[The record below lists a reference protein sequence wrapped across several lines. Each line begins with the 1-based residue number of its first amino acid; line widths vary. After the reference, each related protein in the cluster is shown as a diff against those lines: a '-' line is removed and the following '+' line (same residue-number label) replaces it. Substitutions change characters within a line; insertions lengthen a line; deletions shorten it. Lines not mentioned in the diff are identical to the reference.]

1 MAFYI
6 GRKILGLIVVL
17 IGVTILSFIFSNIS
31 PVDPAQAYVMKNIPN
46 PTQEQIEA
54 VREELGLN
62 LPIYEQYYN
71 WLINCL
77 KGDFGKSLTTRNY
90 VIEDIFKKLPAT
102 LLIVGMAMLWIVLI
116 TFPVALICAI
126 KKDNVLDHAVRIV
139 SIIGVSI
146 PSFWLG
152 FLLLLAFA
160 VFIPIFVVVDFGSLR
175 SLILPS
181 LTIAVPVI
189 CSLTR
194 MLRSTILSNLN
205 QDYVLYAKA
214 RGLSNS
220 TIMFKYVLKNSLPPV
235 ITALCQSFG
244 YMIAGS
250 AIVESVFSWPGLG
263 SHLVNAIFGRD
274 LPTINGAVLIL
285 AVIFVI
291 CNLFADLVNNLIN
304 PRISI

>member
-1 MAFYI
+1 M
-6 GRKILGLIVVL
+6 VL

-102 LLIVGMAMLWIVLI
+102 LSIVGMAMLWIVLI
-116 TFPVALICAI
+116 TFPVALICAV
-126 KKDNVLDHAVRIV
+126 KKDSVLDHAVRIV

-152 FLLLLAFA
+152 FLLLLVFA

>member
-1 MAFYI
+1 MIFYI
-6 GRKILGLIVVL
+6 GRRILGLLIVL
-17 IGVTILSFIFSNIS
+17 IGVTILSFIFSSIS

-102 LLIVGMAMLWIVLI
+102 LSIVGMAMLWIVLI
-116 TFPVALICAI
+116 TFPVALICAV
-126 KKDNVLDHAVRIV
+126 KKDSALDHAVRIV

-205 QDYVLYAKA
+205 KDYVVYAKA

-220 TIMFKYVLKNSLPPV
+220 TIMSKYVLRNSLPPV

-250 AIVESVFSWPGLG
+250 AIVENVFSWPGLG
-263 SHLVNAIFGRD
+263 NHLIHAIFGRD

-291 CNLFADLVNNLIN
+291 CNLLADLVNNLIN